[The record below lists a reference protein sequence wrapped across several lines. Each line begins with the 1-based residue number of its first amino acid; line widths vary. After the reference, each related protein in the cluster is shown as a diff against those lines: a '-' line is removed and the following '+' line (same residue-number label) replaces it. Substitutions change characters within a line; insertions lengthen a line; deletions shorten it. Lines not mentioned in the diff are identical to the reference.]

1 VFVPQIVDI
10 AQRCCASWLQ
20 QGRVSGFDK
29 SKEYTFLVAPRA
41 WRDRAPRVCAPRV
54 LCMGRR

>member
-1 VFVPQIVDI
+1 VAVFVPQIVDI
-10 AQRCCASWLQ
+10 AQRCCAAWLQ

-41 WRDRAPRVCAPRV
+41 
-54 LCMGRR
+54 